1 MIKTFLNKVRGS
13 KEEPEENYPL
23 RVDETDWL
31 KELIEFFSI
40 GRKLLYYPEF
50 KKNVL
55 LDTFILA
62 YCVNGRYLYSVD
74 AIQRDDQ
81 GSPAFFCTG
90 EDGEGIAIADVE
102 LFQFVVPDTSD
113 LELQLDYESRALIGR
128 GRQFVKG
135 NDISLVSSMSGRGS
149 ATVDTQVATRLFLKD
164 GPYEQT
170 KLVLLTPELRSL
182 VVTDQRKN
190 PRAKVSVPIMLSVQG
205 GRLPVPCTI
214 VDISNGALCIR
225 LQDTQMSM
233 PEMAK
238 GSTVVFAINFAGA
251 EQGFSI
257 KGTVIRNLPDVRVIQ
272 LDGIFK
278 DGRTVPFSTMDH
290 LALKAGLLNYRS

>member
-1 MIKTFLNKVRGS
+1 MIKTFLNKVRS
-13 KEEPEENYPL
+13 PNERPEENHSL
-23 RVDETDWL
+23 RPDEADWL
-31 KELIEFFSI
+31 KELIEFFPI

-50 KKNVL
+50 KKKIL
-55 LDTFILA
+55 LDTVILA

-90 EDGEGIAIADVE
+90 EDGEVIAISDAE
-102 LFQFVVPDTSD
+102 LFQLVVPDTSD

-135 NDISLVSSMSGRGS
+135 NDISLVSSVSGRGS
-149 ATVDTQVATRLFLKD
+149 ATVDTQVATRLLLKD

-170 KLVLLTPELRSL
+170 KLVLLTPELGSL

-190 PRAKVSVPIMLSVQG
+190 PRTKVSVPIMLSVQG
-205 GRLPVPCTI
+205 GLLSVPCTI
-214 VDISNGALCIR
+214 VDISNGALCVR
-225 LQDTQMSM
+225 LQNTQISTHKI
-233 PEMAK
+233 AK
-238 GSTVVFAINFAGA
+238 GSTVVFTINFAGA
-251 EQGFSI
+251 EPEYSI

-278 DGRTVPFSTMDH
+278 DGRTVPFSPMDH
-290 LALKAGLLNYRS
+290 LALKAGLLNYIS